1 MNLEKRHAK
10 VQNKIDYLRRKIDE
24 LEDLEYELYR
34 EIHKN
39 DPPRPETPI
48 NKITKEIYA
57 AQLTRQLKDGTKL
70 ITWGGTTLVTDK
82 FVEFPVPR
90 DSNGE

>member
-39 DPPRPETPI
+39 DPPRKKSQMEKTIAQIYNPI
-48 NKITKEIYA
+48 LEQ
-57 AQLTRQLKDGTKL
+57 QLREPVFLQWGGTKL
-70 ITWGGTTLVTDK
+70 ITDK
-82 FVEFPVPR
+82 FVEFKVPF
-90 DSNGE
+90 NE